1 MTKNLSDLGLLILRV
16 SFSVLMLTHGVPKL
30 SKLFISPIAFPDPLG
45 VGSGLSLVLTLIGEF
60 IAPIFIMIGFKTK
73 IAAIP
78 ATITMFVASFVVHFD
93 DPIETKEKALL
104 YLFAFLVILLSGPG
118 KFSLDGYL
126 NSKRGNIST

>member
-1 MTKNLSDLGLLILRV
+1 MNKNLSDLGLLILRV

-45 VGSGLSLVLTLIGEF
+45 VGSGLSLVLTLIGEL
-60 IAPIFIMIGFKTK
+60 IAPIFIIIGFKTK

-78 ATITMFVASFVVHFD
+78 AAITMFVAAFVVHFN

-104 YLFAFLVILLSGPG
+104 YFFAFFVILLAGSG
-118 KFSLDGYL
+118 KFSVDGYFK
-126 NSKRGNIST
+126 SKSKVN